1 MHRMG
6 VSDEVLA
13 RPRPPCKELVRVL
26 ISLEAIAG
34 TAGHYEVPRVRT
46 TATGNRL
53 DVIQRRLAEGHH
65 PAAIDAVMI
74 AIAVSR
80 GLECPAGGGGETVA
94 ALEALATGVSS
105 DRTPQVV
112 MMPEGG
118 HADPARQSPKRSP
131 ERIIQSPRWLM
142 TSHVHVRLSNTIAR
156 RRGVSQGLHYRGP
169 SMTLRF
175 GTRTRE
181 TRLRLRISEFPLASM
196 PCGDTAQHG
205 DSVIRRRGVLGRMV
219 SHCVP
224 LMVQGL

>member
-6 VSDEVLA
+6 VADEVLA

-65 PAAIDAVMI
+65 PAAIHAVMI
-74 AIAVSR
+74 AIAVSG
-80 GLECPAGGGGETVA
+80 GLEGPAGGGGETVA

-118 HADPARQSPKRSP
+118 HAAPARQSPKRSP
-131 ERIIQSPRWLM
+131 E
-142 TSHVHVRLSNTIAR
+142 
-156 RRGVSQGLHYRGP
+156 
-169 SMTLRF
+169 
-175 GTRTRE
+175 
-181 TRLRLRISEFPLASM
+181 
-196 PCGDTAQHG
+196 
-205 DSVIRRRGVLGRMV
+205 
-219 SHCVP
+219 
-224 LMVQGL
+224 